1 MRTTALGGIGSNGSE
16 AVGRLEVLS
25 AKATATFSEPNLKLD

>member
-1 MRTTALGGIGSNGSE
+1 MGLE

-25 AKATATFSEPNLKLD
+25 AQATATFSEPNLKLNEIRH